1 MRKLFFLIALFLS
14 LPLAAQVYKYT
25 DEKGVIHYTDK
36 PPSKNAKPANLP
48 QLHTYEALPPATTA
62 TGDSTSPAPA
72 DQPKAGRYE
81 LKISSPAPDTT
92 FQDSTSEVTV
102 SVNVLP
108 SMPDNHSLVY
118 LVDGSPRTD
127 KTGDTSTL
135 VTGLERGEHSLQ
147 VALYNERGVE
157 VARSP
162 VVKVFMHQP
171 TVQKKKAPPRPAPR

>member
-48 QLHTYEALPPATTA
+48 QLHTYEALPSASSETA
-62 TGDSTSPAPA
+62 KPKSPA
-72 DQPKAGRYE
+72 DQPKSVFYE

-92 FQDSTSEVTV
+92 FRDSTSEVGV
-102 SVNVLP
+102 SVEVVP
-108 SMPDNHSLVY
+108 SMPSDYSLAFF
-118 LVDGSPRTD
+118 VDGVAQTD
-127 KTGDTSTL
+127 KTGSTSTTL
-135 VTGLERGEHSLQ
+135 GGLERGQHSIEA
-147 VALYNERGVE
+147 VLYNDKGFE

-162 VVKVFMHQP
+162 AVNVFMHQP
-171 TVQKKKAPPRPAPR
+171 TVKKKAAPPRPAPR